1 MLAVTATIIMTVAAV
16 AASAVQF
23 SEKKKANRR
32 MRKAAI
38 TQANAEKLQ
47 VANQAGRAIRQESE
61 ARLLGKIQQAKDRGV
76 AHSMLNRSD
85 VQVAAL
91 VREADRGAQLKL
103 TASDVKVSAIRGDVR
118 DAWTNI
124 HMNLANRF
132 SQIVEPSPAALAL
145 SITGTI
151 AKGVSSGVS
160 AYSGAGGGGSMPSFD
175 SLDDRYNAGYSPK
188 G

>member
-16 AASAVQF
+16 AASAVQYVQ
-23 SEKKKANRR
+23 KKKDNKR
-32 MRKAAI
+32 MRKAADA
-38 TQANAEKLQ
+38 QAKAETMQ

-61 ARLLGKIQQAKDRGV
+61 KRLLGKIQQAKDRGV
-76 AHSMLNRSD
+76 AHSLLNRSD

-91 VREADRGAQLKL
+91 VREADRGAQLQQ

-124 HMNLANRF
+124 RMNLENRY

-145 SITGTI
+145 SIGGSV
-151 AKGVSSGVS
+151 AKGISSGVK
-160 AYSGAGGGGSMPSFD
+160 D
-175 SLDDRYNAGYSPK
+175 YNTAISV
-188 G
+188 